1 MGQSSSSPP
10 SHSSSGDLAS
20 SFDKFFKEFKLE
32 TKILSQETIRN
43 IQSYLEKGDLQSAF
57 SEINAALRDIE
68 NAPLNI
74 AVTGESGTGKSTF
87 INALRGVGQEEVG
100 AAPTGP
106 VETTMERTPYKHP
119 TFPSVTLWDLPGIG
133 TTTFQPQE
141 YLEEMKFGE
150 YDFFIII
157 SATRFKINDAQ
168 LATAIGKMK
177 KKFYFVRTK
186 VDSDLLNLEKSKPT
200 TFNKDEILQRIRDD
214 CVKHLQKANVS
225 DPQVFLVSSL
235 ELSGY
240 DFQNLETTLLRE
252 LPAHKRHIFMQ
263 YLPNITEAAIDRK
276 RDSLKQKVWLEAL
289 KAGASAT
296 IPLVGFVSDNDVQTL
311 KDALTLY
318 RFHFGLDDSSLK
330 NMAVDLHVS
339 VEKLKT
345 NLISPHL
352 LSIEKDNESLGDKLL
367 RYLEKFCGISGGP
380 IASGL
385 YFRKIFYLQS
395 YFLETV
401 VSDAKRLLT
410 IEEVF
415 KDSKVPSTAP
425 AMSQPYSSTSF
436 NKKDGDLASSFD
448 KFFKEFKLESKILS
462 QETIKLIQSHLKEGD
477 LQRAVSAINDAL
489 RDIDNAPLSIAVT
502 GEAGTGKSTFINAL
516 RGLGHEDELAAST
529 GELETTLERTPYS
542 HPKFPNVT
550 LWDLP
555 GMGTTTFQPRKYL
568 EEMKFGEYDFFII
581 ISATRFK
588 LYDAQLATA
597 IRKMKKNF
605 YFVRTKVDSDLHSLK
620 LSKPTTFNEHEI
632 LQRIRNDCVTQLQ
645 RANVNDAQVF
655 LISSFE
661 LSSYDFQNLETT
673 LLRELPAHK
682 RHIFMKC
689 LPNVTEAA
697 IDRKRDSLKQKVWL
711 EALKAGTSATI
722 PLMGLIS
729 NNDVEKL
736 EETLTLYRSYFGLDD
751 TSLETMAKDLNVS
764 VEKLKAN
771 LISPHLLSVEK
782 DESLGKKLLR
792 YVEKF
797 CSISGGLIATGVYF
811 RKIFYLQNYFLETV
825 VSDAKRLLKKEEIFR
840 DSEGSEQAY
849 LL

>member
-1 MGQSSSSPP
+1 
-10 SHSSSGDLAS
+10 
-20 SFDKFFKEFKLE
+20 
-32 TKILSQETIRN
+32 
-43 IQSYLEKGDLQSAF
+43 
-57 SEINAALRDIE
+57 
-68 NAPLNI
+68 
-74 AVTGESGTGKSTF
+74 
-87 INALRGVGQEEVG
+87 
-100 AAPTGP
+100 
-106 VETTMERTPYKHP
+106 
-119 TFPSVTLWDLPGIG
+119 
-133 TTTFQPQE
+133 
-141 YLEEMKFGE
+141 
-150 YDFFIII
+150 
-157 SATRFKINDAQ
+157 
-168 LATAIGKMK
+168 
-177 KKFYFVRTK
+177 
-186 VDSDLLNLEKSKPT
+186 
-200 TFNKDEILQRIRDD
+200 
-214 CVKHLQKANVS
+214 
-225 DPQVFLVSSL
+225 
-235 ELSGY
+235 
-240 DFQNLETTLLRE
+240 
-252 LPAHKRHIFMQ
+252 
-263 YLPNITEAAIDRK
+263 
-276 RDSLKQKVWLEAL
+276 
-289 KAGASAT
+289 
-296 IPLVGFVSDNDVQTL
+296 
-311 KDALTLY
+311 
-318 RFHFGLDDSSLK
+318 
-330 NMAVDLHVS
+330 
-339 VEKLKT
+339 
-345 NLISPHL
+345 
-352 LSIEKDNESLGDKLL
+352 
-367 RYLEKFCGISGGP
+367 
-380 IASGL
+380 
-385 YFRKIFYLQS
+385 
-395 YFLETV
+395 
-401 VSDAKRLLT
+401 
-410 IEEVF
+410 
-415 KDSKVPSTAP
+415 
-425 AMSQPYSSTSF
+425 MSQPYSSTSF

-502 GEAGTGKSTFINAL
+502 GESGTGKSTFINAL

-605 YFVRTKVDSDLHSLK
+605 YFIRTKVDSDLHSLK

-697 IDRKRDSLKQKVWL
+697 IDQKRDSLKQKVWL

-782 DESLGKKLLR
+782 DESLGKKLLG